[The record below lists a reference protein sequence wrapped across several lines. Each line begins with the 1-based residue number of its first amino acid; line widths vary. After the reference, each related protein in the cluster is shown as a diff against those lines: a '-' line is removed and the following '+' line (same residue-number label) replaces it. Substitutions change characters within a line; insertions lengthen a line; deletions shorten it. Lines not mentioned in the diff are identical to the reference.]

1 VNLIGLRH
9 MSIGP
14 AGIVRALK
22 RFSNVVLEGPPGTGK
37 TFVVREV
44 ADAWP
49 ALTGRSLAGKGVGE
63 FAITMHPSTSYED
76 FVEGLRYDEARQRFH
91 AQQGFMRRIVTA
103 AHANP
108 DEDFLVLL
116 DEINRAN
123 IPKVLGDL
131 LMGMEHS
138 KRSTWDATA
147 GTWSSAFSTT
157 LPYSG
162 EVFSMPDNVY
172 LLGTM
177 NSSDRSVAPL
187 DTALRRRFAF
197 VRVAPLAGA
206 ELRGS
211 IEAARGPAIRALLD
225 ESVTQLTA
233 LNDVLSQALG
243 PDSVLGH
250 SYLFD
255 IQAPGVLP
263 GLVDRTAGAARAT
276 WLEVRGAQ
284 GANGSQV
291 DLSGSESLFY
301 PLRTAT
307 AADPQPAPDRDR
319 VDSFAVEFDGVRYDG
334 IRLKYQP
341 GAPVWRLYF
350 DGEAADGRKLSTLA
364 KDPAPLPGHP
374 DARTFEHRVLVWVDH
389 GEGPLELVTFPATD
403 HVKAA
408 LRKASTSHGATM
420 SGAAGREYGR
430 IDLDLLRSS
439 DDADEPWLT
448 WRYSILPQLIEN
460 ALAAGAE
467 DLLDPETRQAWM
479 SSNGLDAQW
488 SASLSAFDAFL
499 ASMGIGL
506 RVTGT
511 GLGRTLLVVDGV
523 VVPDPGAESEPAT
536 DAEGAGAG
544 TA

>member
-1 VNLIGLRH
+1 

-37 TFVVREV
+37 TFVVRQV

-49 ALTGRSLAGKGVGE
+49 VLTGRTLAGEGVGE

-76 FVEGLRYDEARQRFH
+76 FVEGLRYDEARERFH

-108 DEDFLVLL
+108 GEDFLVLL

-138 KRSTWDATA
+138 KRSTWDAA
-147 GTWSSAFSTT
+147 ARRWRSAFSTT

-187 DTALRRRFAF
+187 DSALRRRFAF
-197 VRVAPLAGA
+197 IRVAPLAGGDLG
-206 ELRGS
+206 ES
-211 IEAARGPAIRALLD
+211 IQAARGTAIRALLD
-225 ESVTQLTA
+225 ESVAQLTA
-233 LNDVLSQALG
+233 LNQVLLGALG

-255 IQAPGVLP
+255 IQPTGVLP
-263 GLVDRTAGAARAT
+263 GLVDRTTGATRAT
-276 WLEVRGAQ
+276 WLEVRRAQ
-284 GANGSQV
+284 GANGSQI
-291 DLSGSESLFY
+291 DLSGSERLFY
-301 PLRTAT
+301 PLRTTMAT
-307 AADPQPAPDRDR
+307 ETEPLRDR
-319 VDSFAVEFDGVRYDG
+319 VDTFAVEFNGVRYDG

-341 GAPVWRLYF
+341 SAPVWRLYF

-364 KDPAPLPGHP
+364 KDPAPLPEHP
-374 DARTFEHRVLVWVDH
+374 DARAFEHRVLVWIDH
-389 GEGPLELVTFPATD
+389 GAGPLELVTFPATEA
-403 HVKAA
+403 VKAA
-408 LRKASTSHGATM
+408 LREASASHGVTM

-430 IDLDLLRSS
+430 LDLDLLRSS
-439 DDADEPWLT
+439 ADTDEPWLT
-448 WRYSILPQLIEN
+448 WRYSILPQLVEN

-467 DLLDPETRQAWM
+467 DLLDPETRPAWM
-479 SSNGLDAQW
+479 SSNGLDPQ
-488 SASLSAFDAFL
+488 LSGPLTAFDAFL
-499 ASMGIGL
+499 AAMGVGL
-506 RVTGT
+506 RVTGS
-511 GLGRTLLVVDGV
+511 GLGRTLLVVDL
-523 VVPDPGAESEPAT
+523 ELEPAGT
-536 DAEGAGAG
+536 EGLGAS
-544 TA
+544 